1 MAVFLLAPRV
11 KAVIPVYHWTLSC
24 TLVRQGIIHCTCSSV
39 LSIYAWVRILVKNLE
54 VPWRVHK
61 GIKGITVWCGCLL
74 VTYSLMRIFWLFPYR
89 SVNMNGIVPTA
100 SPSNSMHFWQPMK
113 SYWKTGCVKKVVLN
127 FITELYESR
136 INQSINLLL
145 IIVCLF
151 CFNMCSEVDKAV
163 KANPDNSY
171 SANIRNYQ
179 LVLLGGGWGSQTK
192 EWWCSSV

>member
-1 MAVFLLAPRV
+1 MKSSQRDQ
-11 KAVIPVYHWTLSC
+11 
-24 TLVRQGIIHCTCSSV
+24 RDHCV
-39 LSIYAWVRILVKNLE
+39 
-54 VPWRVHK
+54 
-61 GIKGITVWCGCLL
+61 
-74 VTYSLMRIFWLFPYR
+74 MWLFAGYLQFNENFLTFCLYR

-127 FITELYESR
+127 FITELYESI

-151 CFNMCSEVDKAV
+151 CFNLCSEVDKAV

-179 LVLLGGGWGSQTK
+179 LVLLGGRWGSQTK
-192 EWWCSSV
+192 EWWCSFV

>member
-1 MAVFLLAPRV
+1 MGENPCQKSWSAMKSSQRD
-11 KAVIPVYHWTLSC
+11 
-24 TLVRQGIIHCTCSSV
+24 HCV
-39 LSIYAWVRILVKNLE
+39 
-54 VPWRVHK
+54 
-61 GIKGITVWCGCLL
+61 
-74 VTYSLMRIFWLFPYR
+74 MWLFAGYLQFNENFLTFCLYR

-151 CFNMCSEVDKAV
+151 CFNLCSEVDKAV

-179 LVLLGGGWGSQTK
+179 LVLLGGRWGSQTK